1 MKRQNLFLFLSFIFT
16 FTFSNF
22 VNGKSLNKEYIKVD
36 KKARKLKNKILRTKS
51 NYSVNGVVYYVSA
64 DGDDS
69 NSGTNQHQPFKSLN
83 KINSLNLQRGDVV
96 LFRRGD
102 MWRGCI
108 HTKAGVTYSAYGK
121 GDKPI
126 LNGSPFNAVEH
137 GAWLETNV
145 PNVYAYSEPID
156 LDVAVLVLNEGEHT
170 AFKVMKRKSVDN
182 STTLHIDLDEQFT
195 SFADLRR
202 DLDFWHE
209 PANGIVYL
217 CSHQGNPSKRFKSI
231 EMPIRRH
238 GFYATDDVI
247 IDNFCIKYVG
257 SHGIGSGTTQSLV
270 VRNCELGWIGG
281 SIQFYGDRQPTRYGN
296 GIEIYGGC
304 GRYVID
310 HCYVY
315 QCYDAGITH
324 QISAVGNE
332 EVLMQDVTYSNNL
345 IEDCVYAI
353 EYFVGKAENGANR
366 RMQNVLFT
374 GNILRRAGYGF
385 GNQRPDKTTPALIKS
400 WGHYNKASN
409 FRIVG
414 NVFDRSK
421 PHSLHISADDP
432 EWLPKLQNNT
442 HILLKGT
449 DALLGSPE
457 KTYPV
462 DENYGNL
469 IRRLFDEEGGRYILV
484 EEDDVP

>member
-1 MKRQNLFLFLSFIFT
+1 
-16 FTFSNF
+16 
-22 VNGKSLNKEYIKVD
+22 
-36 KKARKLKNKILRTKS
+36 
-51 NYSVNGVVYYVSA
+51 
-64 DGDDS
+64 
-69 NSGTNQHQPFKSLN
+69 
-83 KINSLNLQRGDVV
+83 
-96 LFRRGD
+96 
-102 MWRGCI
+102 
-108 HTKAGVTYSAYGK
+108 
-121 GDKPI
+121 
-126 LNGSPFNAVEH
+126 
-137 GAWLETNV
+137 
-145 PNVYAYSEPID
+145 
-156 LDVAVLVLNEGEHT
+156 
-170 AFKVMKRKSVDN
+170 
-182 STTLHIDLDEQFT
+182 
-195 SFADLRR
+195 
-202 DLDFWHE
+202 
-209 PANGIVYL
+209 
-217 CSHQGNPSKRFKSI
+217 
-231 EMPIRRH
+231 
-238 GFYATDDVI
+238 
-247 IDNFCIKYVG
+247 
-257 SHGIGSGTTQSLV
+257 V

-332 EVLMQDVTYSNNL
+332 DVLMQDVTYSNNL

-385 GNQRPDKTTPALIKS
+385 GNQRPDKMTPALIKS
-400 WGHYNKASN
+400 WGHYNRASN

-421 PHSLHISADDP
+421 PHSLHISADNP

-457 KTYPV
+457 KTYTV

-484 EEDDVP
+484 EEDDIP

>member
-1 MKRQNLFLFLSFIFT
+1 MKCHYSFQLLLLFLFFT
-16 FTFSNF
+16 FASSAT
-22 VNGKSLNKEYIKVD
+22 GKILNRDYIDIERKARRL
-36 KKARKLKNKILRTKS
+36 KKAILRAKS
-51 NYSVNGVVYYVSA
+51 DYTINGAVYYVSS
-64 DGDDS
+64 DGDDA
-69 NSGTNQHQPFKSLN
+69 NPGTDIEHPFKSLD
-83 KINSLNLQRGDVV
+83 KVNSLNLHSGDVV
-96 LFRRGD
+96 LFKRGD

-126 LNGSPFNAVEH
+126 LNGSPFNAAVSGTWVETSVRH
-137 GAWLETNV
+137 
-145 PNVYAYSEPID
+145 VYAYSEPID
-156 LDVAVLVLNEGEHT
+156 LDVAVLVFNDGEET
-170 AFKVMKRKSVDN
+170 AFKVMKRLSDDR
-182 STTLHIDLDEQFT
+182 STTLHIDLDEKFT

-209 PANGIVYL
+209 PDNGVVYL
-217 CSHQGNPSKRFKSI
+217 CSHHGNPSERFKSI
-231 EMPIRRH
+231 EMPVRRH
-238 GFYATDDVI
+238 GFYATDDVT

-257 SHGIGSGTTQSLV
+257 SHGIGSGTTRSLV
-270 VRNCELGWIGG
+270 VRNCEFGWIGG

-332 EVLMQDVTYSNNL
+332 EVLMQNITYSNNL

-353 EYFVGKAENGANR
+353 EYFVGSAENGANR

-374 GNILRRAGYGF
+374 DNILRRAGYGF
-385 GNQRPDKTTPALIKS
+385 GNQRPDKMTPALIKN

-409 FRIVG
+409 FRIVR

-421 PHSLHISADDP
+421 PHSLHISADKP
-432 EWLPKLQNNT
+432 EWLPKLQDNV

-469 IRRLFDEEGGRYILV
+469 MRTLFDEEGGRYIFV
-484 EEDDVP
+484 DEDDIP